1 VNITLIKFSYFVL
14 VIICLLQT
22 INIFAVQIREKE
34 SISQIKVYVWSS
46 NVDWPTHG
54 LEMFQWLWCQAKEVL
69 LEVV

>member
-54 LEMFQWLWCQAKEVL
+54 LEMFQ
-69 LEVV
+69 